1 MDVEVEDEVCKA
13 EAAAQ
18 GPASSAEEDPP
29 SRLCPLCREPVA
41 GSRDARK
48 EHLGWFIY

>member
-1 MDVEVEDEVCKA
+1 MEVEDEVCKA

-18 GPASSAEEDPP
+18 GPASEEDPP